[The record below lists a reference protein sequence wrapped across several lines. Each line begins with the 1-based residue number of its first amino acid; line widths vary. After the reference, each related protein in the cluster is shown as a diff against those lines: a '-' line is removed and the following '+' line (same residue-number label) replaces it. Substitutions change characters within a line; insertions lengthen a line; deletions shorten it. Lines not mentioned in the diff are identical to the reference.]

1 MVFLELQCNVC
12 CFSRVTTGNSGNLS
26 CSPMEIQSPFD
37 CEGDHSIALESRH
50 GNQASRRV
58 EGGISRSFSNCGR
71 KPWIP
76 STCDSDLRELLMVP
90 MGSQEYCVVARGL
103 WGLHWS
109 LCNGRGPHLELRR
122 YPQVSSPVLTW
133 VSVCVC
139 RFKQGVRSRLVW
151 MHGSLLLS
159 WVVKGVSGL
168 QLS

>member
-12 CFSRVTTGNSGNLS
+12 CFSRVTTGNSGNLL

-90 MGSQEYCVVARGL
+90 MGSQEYCGVGRGL
-103 WGLHWS
+103 SRHHWS
-109 LCNGRGPHLELRR
+109 WCNGRGAHLVLRR
-122 YPQVSSPVLTW
+122 EPQGSSPILTLI
-133 VSVCVC
+133 S
-139 RFKQGVRSRLVW
+139 
-151 MHGSLLLS
+151 GSLRS
-159 WVVKGVSGL
+159 WNRRIRPVL
-168 QLS
+168 C